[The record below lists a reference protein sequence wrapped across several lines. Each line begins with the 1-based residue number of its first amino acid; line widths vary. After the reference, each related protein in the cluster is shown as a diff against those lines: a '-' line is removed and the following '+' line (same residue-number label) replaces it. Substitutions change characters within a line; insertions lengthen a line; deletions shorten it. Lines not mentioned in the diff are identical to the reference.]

1 MSTGAVIACTE
12 QGLAAQLRELLGEL
26 GDIEVLAVAESTSE
40 LETAVLERE
49 PGNAEAAAVLLEALA
64 HRSPGVRD
72 EAFSVFES
80 LGEGGEAVLGA
91 VQEGAAPGP
100 APEASEVAS

>member
-49 PGNAEAAAVLLEALA
+49 PTIVVVHEDL
-64 HRSPGVRD
+64 
-72 EAFSVFES
+72 
-80 LGEGGEAVLGA
+80 
-91 VQEGAAPGP
+91 GP
-100 APEASEVAS
+100 APVHPVVRDL